1 MLSLLPFT
9 HIYLV
14 LYKGERSACHSY
26 STRLVMILLIDLV
39 LSIGSVAPPTTQRIY
54 TEADL
59 SDLLLGEIAK
69 EIGKDWK
76 MLSRHLGLPE
86 YEIQSINQAYMF
98 DLHEAS
104 FQALLR

>member
-1 MLSLLPFT
+1 MSLLFHET
-9 HIYLV
+9 SHDSLNNYALV
-14 LYKGERSACHSY
+14 L
-26 STRLVMILLIDLV
+26 VF
-39 LSIGSVAPPTTQRIY
+39 SIGSVAPPTTQRIY